1 MNEMSISDPQC
12 GLRSGLVDH
21 GVATYKVGTRV
32 YILVGERVQLSV
44 FTVEMFVGRRQSA
57 AAAGLP
63 ERPQGPT

>member
-1 MNEMSISDPQC
+1 ME
-12 GLRSGLVDH
+12 H